1 MTATSTARVRDV
13 AVFIKGKKASVTLDS
28 SSDGSLPYVLIEGFG
43 GVYKTFTNDP
53 GAVRCYRDDT
63 IVVADGANTGLTSTS
78 HDGYLG
84 STLGA
89 LRSDRSKINPRY
101 LFYFVHGNF
110 NTLNTRTRGAA
121 VPHLD
126 IQLLLDLE
134 FALPPLPEQER
145 IVRLL
150 DEAEALRRLRQRADE
165 RCGTLI
171 ESLYAQVF
179 WQAKERQLWCA
190 EAIGDL
196 AEQRDGAIR
205 TGPFGSQLLHSE
217 FIETGIPVLG
227 IDNVVTNEFRWTAPR
242 CIPVEKF
249 RQFKRFR
256 VFPGDVLVTIMGTV
270 GRSCVAPDELPLCVS
285 TKHLCVITPNVSKIH
300 PRFLWAALL
309 FDPGV
314 REQTGAVGGG
324 AIMEGWNS
332 TIIRQLEIRVPPI
345 ALQRAF
351 AARVADIR
359 SLEAA
364 QAASGQRLNDL
375 FHSLL
380 HRAYQGEL

>member
-1 MTATSTARVRDV
+1 MTATPTARVRDV
-13 AVFIKGKKASVTLDS
+13 AVFIKGKKASVTLDAPP
-28 SSDGSLPYVLIEGFG
+28 DGALPYVLIEGFG
-43 GVYKTFTNDP
+43 GAYKTFTNDP
-53 GAVRCYRDDT
+53 ACVRCYRDDT
-63 IVVADGANTGLTSTS
+63 IVVADGANTGLTSTT

-89 LRSDRSKINPRY
+89 LRPDRSKINHRY

-126 IQLLLDLE
+126 KELLLDLE

-145 IVRLL
+145 IVRIL
-150 DEAEALRRLRQRADE
+150 DDADALGRLRQQADE

-171 ESLYAQVF
+171 ESLYSRVF
-179 WQAKERQLWCA
+179 WQAKERQSWRA
-190 EAIGDL
+190 ESIGDL

-227 IDNVVTNEFRWTAPR
+227 IENVVTNEFRWTAPR
-242 CIPVEKF
+242 CIPVAKF
-249 RQFKRFR
+249 RQFERFR

-270 GRSCVAPDELPLCVS
+270 GRSCVTPDELPLCMS
-285 TKHLCVITPNVSKIH
+285 TKHLCVITPDVANIH

-309 FDPGV
+309 FDPAV

-351 AARVADIR
+351 AARVAEIR
-359 SLEAA
+359 ALEAA
-364 QAASGQRLNDL
+364 QAASRQRLNDL

-380 HRAYQGEL
+380 HRAFQGEL